1 MLRLPCTRID
11 VKICELDALIKDL
24 DSYKDKCDNKNA
36 GKRFSN
42 TNMPPPD
49 IKTLLDA
56 KVDPTKETPSISLE
70 TKGPI
75 TRSRKHALETD
86 KDL

>member
-1 MLRLPCTRID
+1 
-11 VKICELDALIKDL
+11 
-24 DSYKDKCDNKNA
+24 
-36 GKRFSN
+36 
-42 TNMPPPD
+42 MPPPD

>member
-1 MLRLPCTRID
+1 
-11 VKICELDALIKDL
+11 
-24 DSYKDKCDNKNA
+24 
-36 GKRFSN
+36 
-42 TNMPPPD
+42 MPSPD
-49 IKTLLDA
+49 IKTLLDS
-56 KVDPTKETPSISLE
+56 KVDPTKETSFQSVE